1 MAMDEINLKTYE
13 ISFLLED
20 ESGADFIYENL
31 NKYKAQI
38 LEHKDPIRINLAY
51 PVKKQKSAFFGYVDF
66 EMDPNDLLSF
76 EKEIKQKNKVLRFM
90 IIANPSIKK
99 QITPSKK
106 QEISPEKE
114 KPKTEETFLTN
125 EDLSKKIEEML

>member
-38 LEHKDPIRINLAY
+38 LEHKDPVRINLAY

-66 EMDPNDLLSF
+66 EMDPNNLLNF

-90 IIANPSIKK
+90 IISNPSIKRTA
-99 QITPSKK
+99 TPSSKK
-106 QEISPEKE
+106 PESILE
-114 KPKTEETFLTN
+114 KPKAEETFLTN

>member
-38 LEHKDPIRINLAY
+38 LEHKDPVRINLAY

-66 EMDPNDLLSF
+66 EMNPNDLLNF
-76 EKEIKQKNKVLRFM
+76 EKKIKQKNKVLRFM
-90 IIANPSIKK
+90 IISNPSTKK
-99 QITPSKK
+99 ATTSFSKK
-106 QEISPEKE
+106 PETILE
-114 KPKTEETFLTN
+114 KPKTEEIFLTN

>member
-38 LEHKDPIRINLAY
+38 LDHKDPTRINLAY
-51 PVKKQKSAFFGYVDF
+51 PVKKQKSAFFGYVVF
-66 EMDPNDLLSF
+66 EIDTNNLLNF
-76 EKEIKQKNKVLRFM
+76 EKDIKQKNKVLRFM
-90 IIANPSIKK
+90 IISNPSIKK

-106 QEISPEKE
+106 QEVSPEKE

>member
-38 LEHKDPIRINLAY
+38 LEHKDPLKINLAY
-51 PVKKQKSAFFGYVDF
+51 TVKKQKTAFFGYVDF
-66 EMDPNDLLSF
+66 EMDPNDLLNF
-76 EKEIKQKNKVLRFM
+76 EKEIKQKNKILRFM
-90 IIANPSIKK
+90 IISKSPIKK
-99 QITPSKK
+99 GTAPLSKK
-106 QEISPEKE
+106 PETILE
-114 KPKTEETFLTN
+114 KSKTEETFLTN

>member
-38 LEHKDPIRINLAY
+38 LDHKDPVRINLAY
-51 PVKKQKSAFFGYVDF
+51 LVKKQKSAFFGYVDF
-66 EMDPNDLLSF
+66 EMDPNDLLNF
-76 EKEIKQKNKVLRFM
+76 EREIKRKNKVLRFM
-90 IIANPSIKK
+90 IISDPLIKK
-99 QITPSKK
+99 AVAPSSKK
-106 QEISPEKE
+106 PEPILE
-114 KPKTEETFLTN
+114 KPKIEETFLTN